1 MDNDNKIIEINS
13 RRKEL
18 DIIISDVEDEDWEDD
33 YNLISKGDY
42 EELKKLREIAARN
55 SPKDIYA
62 LWRLG
67 EAYILCKEYEKAI
80 EYFKPL
86 SRENPDNLDIAY
98 SILDSLFALG
108 KNENDFQWV
117 SEPKVIRLNEEVSD
131 SCYDYLKGKRKP
143 RGLSDVYCHLN
154 VEGYLTFD
162 EEELLKYLN
171 EDNRFELQKDGN
183 VHGTLLKIQRG
194 KKNK

>member
-1 MDNDNKIIEINS
+1 MENDNKIIEINS

-18 DIIISDVEDEDWEDD
+18 DNIIDDGGIEDWEED

-42 EELKKLREIAARN
+42 AELKKLREIAARN

-86 SRENPDNLDIAY
+86 YRENPDYLDIAY
-98 SILDSLFALG
+98 SILDALFALG
-108 KNENDFQWV
+108 KNENDFEWV
-117 SEPKVIRLNEEVSD
+117 SETKVMRLDKEVSD
-131 SCYDYLKGKRKP
+131 FCYDYIKGKRKP
-143 RGLSDVYCHLN
+143 RDLSDVYCKLI

-171 EDNRFELQKDGN
+171 EDDRFELQNDES
-183 VHGTLLKIQRG
+183 VHGTLLKVQRE

>member
-1 MDNDNKIIEINS
+1 MDKEDKIIEIND
-13 RRKEL
+13 RRKGF
-18 DIIISDVEDEDWEDD
+18 DIISGDDEVEDWEDD
-33 YNLISKGDY
+33 YNLLDKGNF

-55 SPKDIYA
+55 NPKDIYA

-80 EYFKPL
+80 DYFKPL
-86 SRENPDNLDIAY
+86 HKKNPDNLDISY

-117 SEPKVIRLNEEVSD
+117 SEVNVIRLNREVSD
-131 SCYDYLKGKRKP
+131 FCYDYLKGKRKP
-143 RGLSDVYCHLN
+143 RYLDDVYCQLID
-154 VEGYLTFD
+154 EGYLAFD
-162 EEELLKYLN
+162 EEELLKYLD
-171 EDNRFELQKDGN
+171 EDDRFELQKDGS
-183 VHGTLLKIQRG
+183 VHGTLLKVQRE

>member
-1 MDNDNKIIEINS
+1 LDNDNKIIEINS
-13 RRKEL
+13 RRIER
-18 DIIISDVEDEDWEDD
+18 DTSMGDSEDEDWEDD

-42 EELKKLREIAARN
+42 EGLKKLREVAAKN

-86 SRENPDNLDIAY
+86 YRENPDFLDIVY
-98 SILDSLFALG
+98 SILDALFALG

-117 SEPKVIRLNEEVSD
+117 SEVKVIRLGREVSD
-131 SCYDYLKGKRKP
+131 FCYDYLKGKRKP
-143 RGLSDVYCHLN
+143 RDLNDVYCQLMG
-154 VEGYLTFD
+154 EGYLAFD
-162 EEELLKYLN
+162 EEELQKYLD
-171 EDNRFELQKDGN
+171 EDNRFELQKDRS
-183 VHGTLLKIQRG
+183 VQGTLLKVKRE
-194 KKNK
+194 KKN